1 MEETISYRQEGGVVM
16 NIMVPTNIEETK
28 RQSKGTSVD
37 ISQVIRNVTGVER
50 DQEKKSLLSRILE
63 PEEVDDG
70 QNDAKK
76 AAEIAKKIARGAHV
90 SPQEKQ
96 FLMQVDP
103 ILAQM
108 AETARK
114 EGERIKHALSQAST
128 KEEQQSV
135 VQQAYQMVQQVSKT
149 NQQFGM
155 LLGEAVKSAVQ
166 ESRKEG
172 HLKEAMTEVE
182 TKGEKP
188 LSKVAFVTQEES
200 MDKDGQQMLL
210 EQFFPDEWMSM
221 LDCKG

>member
-1 MEETISYRQEGGVVM
+1 MEEMISYRQEGGVDM
-16 NIMVPTNIEETK
+16 NIMLPTSIEETK

-108 AETARK
+108 QRRRERK
-114 EGERIKHALSQAST
+114 GNGSSMPCPRRLPRKNSSLSC
-128 KEEQQSV
+128 
-135 VQQAYQMVQQVSKT
+135 
-149 NQQFGM
+149 
-155 LLGEAVKSAVQ
+155 
-166 ESRKEG
+166 SRR
-172 HLKEAMTEVE
+172 TRWC
-182 TKGEKP
+182 
-188 LSKVAFVTQEES
+188 SR
-200 MDKDGQQMLL
+200 
-210 EQFFPDEWMSM
+210 
-221 LDCKG
+221 

>member
-1 MEETISYRQEGGVVM
+1 M
-16 NIMVPTNIEETK
+16 NIMLPTHIEETK
-28 RQSKGTSVD
+28 RQSRGKSVD
-37 ISQVIRNVTGVER
+37 ISQVIRNVTGVEQ
-50 DQEKKSLLSRILE
+50 DQEKKSVLSRILE
-63 PEEVDDG
+63 PEEVDEG

-76 AAEIAKKIARGAHV
+76 AAKIAKKIARGDHV

-114 EGERIKHALSQAST
+114 EGERIKHALSQADS

-135 VQQAYQMVQQVSKT
+135 IQQAYQMAQQASKA

-155 LLGEAVKSAVQ
+155 LLGEAVKAAVQ

-172 HLKEAMTEVE
+172 HLKESMSEE
-182 TKGEKP
+182 PREKKGLAKEMSARP
-188 LSKVAFVTQEES
+188 QES
-200 MDKDGQQMLL
+200 LGKDGQEILL
-210 EQFFPDEWMSM
+210 EQFFPGEWVSM